1 MNDAAKKEEEG
12 RTGQVDL
19 RDDMGRTAL
28 WRAVRAG
35 QTTEVASLIGA
46 GADVAVAALTD
57 DNPLNAGATPL
68 FIGCRHG
75 YSEIVSLLVATGVAV
90 DTPTNRGATPLSIA
104 CQEEHEQVVSSH
116 AEHKVDREHVHL
128 CHKVDSK
135 D

>member
-1 MNDAAKKEEEG
+1 MNDAAKKEEEW

-57 DNPLNAGATPL
+57 DNPRNAGATPL

-90 DTPTNRGATPLSIA
+90 DRQMMMEPRP
-104 CQEEHEQVVSSH
+104 
-116 AEHKVDREHVHL
+116 
-128 CHKVDSK
+128 
-135 D
+135 